1 MQQCILSYKN
11 RSEILELPVPLQE
24 FELGNPHNTYSFSTI
39 NSGDVIAI
47 GNKKLRTLSINSVFP
62 DKAYPYLLK
71 KDFPSPKECINI
83 IEKWRLSG
91 EPIRV
96 TIVDTEVNH
105 AFAIDEFKWGK
116 ASGDGSGDIAF
127 TLDLTEY
134 SYLNTEKSKG
144 KKEIKSSDKNK
155 LKERPKESK
164 DVSKHKVKLGDTL
177 WDLSEKYLGDGN
189 RWKEIAK
196 ANNIKDGWALVVGKD
211 IKIPAKTG
219 GGK

>member
-11 RSEILELPVPLQE
+11 RSEVLELPVPLQE
-24 FELGNPHNTYSFSTI
+24 YELGNPHNTYSFSTI

-47 GNKKLRTLSINSVFP
+47 GNKKLRTLTITSVFP
-62 DKAYPYLLK
+62 DQIYPYLIN

-96 TIVDTEVNH
+96 TIVGTEINH

-116 ASGDGSGDIAF
+116 ASEDGSKDIVF
-127 TLDLTEY
+127 SLDLTEY
-134 SYLNTEKSKG
+134 SYLNTEKSKAKG
-144 KKEIKSSDKNK
+144 EIKNSNKSK
-155 LKERPKESK
+155 LKDRPTESK
-164 DVSKHKVKLGDTL
+164 EVSKHKVKWGDTL